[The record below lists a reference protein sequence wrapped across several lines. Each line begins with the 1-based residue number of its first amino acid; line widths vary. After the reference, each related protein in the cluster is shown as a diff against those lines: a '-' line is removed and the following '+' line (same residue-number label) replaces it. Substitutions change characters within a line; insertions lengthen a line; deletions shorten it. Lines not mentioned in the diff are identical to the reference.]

1 MVRENATHE
10 LPCSHRSSVMGGRIE
25 HSLLLHADAIFVVM
39 MLQKTDRD
47 AIRFAHGL
55 QVLLEMNDCVQSPVV

>member
-1 MVRENATHE
+1 
-10 LPCSHRSSVMGGRIE
+10 
-25 HSLLLHADAIFVVM
+25 